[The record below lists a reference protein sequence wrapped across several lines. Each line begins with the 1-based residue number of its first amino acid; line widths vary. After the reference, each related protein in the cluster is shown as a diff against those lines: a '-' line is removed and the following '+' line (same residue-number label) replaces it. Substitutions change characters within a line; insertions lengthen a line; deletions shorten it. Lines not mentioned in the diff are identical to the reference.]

1 MRLGAVAPALLAVAV
16 MASAGASAQEIA
28 ASKWGHVPLGQQIA
42 AAYPAKALAA
52 GQEGSSSMTCTAN
65 RVGVLEA
72 CVVDREDPPGAGFG
86 AAELKLADDFRLI
99 PDIVDGRPTA
109 LGKVTIP
116 VKWTLAATKGAER
129 QVWSG
134 SRSGPAT
141 TGAPVG
147 VKWRRQPS
155 VYSLARTYP
164 ANAYEQ
170 RLPGWASV
178 ACRANAKGQLH
189 DCVVVE
195 ENPSGNGF
203 GDAALKFV
211 PVYFQ
216 LEPKTDDGSSVEGL
230 KVSMKLSW
238 AMSGLQYFYQF
249 QRDDGVR

>member
-1 MRLGAVAPALLAVAV
+1 MRPGAALSALLAAGIT
-16 MASAGASAQEIA
+16 ASAGAQDLD
-28 ASKWGHVPLGQQIA
+28 ASHWGLVPSRSQIA
-42 AAYPAKALAA
+42 AAYPAAALAA

-72 CVVDREDPPGAGFG
+72 CIVDREDPRGAGFG

-116 VKWTLAATKGAER
+116 VKWTLAATKGAEH
-129 QVWSG
+129 QVWSW
-134 SRSGPAT
+134 SRPQPPT
-141 TGAPVG
+141 TGVPVG
-147 VKWRRQPS
+147 VKWRRRPS
-155 VYSLARTYP
+155 SYSLGGTYP

-189 DCVVVE
+189 DCAVVE

-203 GDAALKFV
+203 GEAALRFV
-211 PVYFQ
+211 PTYFQ
-216 LEPKTDDGSSVEGL
+216 LESKADDGSSVEGL
-230 KVSMKLSW
+230 KVSIKLSW
-238 AMSGLQYFYQF
+238 AMTGLQYSCEI
-249 QRDDGVR
+249 QRDDGAR